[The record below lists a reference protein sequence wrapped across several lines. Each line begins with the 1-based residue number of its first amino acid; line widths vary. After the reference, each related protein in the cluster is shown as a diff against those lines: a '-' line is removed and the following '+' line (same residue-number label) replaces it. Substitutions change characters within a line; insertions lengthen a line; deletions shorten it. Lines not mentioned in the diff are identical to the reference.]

1 MITIVPAILTNSLV
15 ELENQLER
23 VNGLF
28 PYVHIDVM
36 DGEFVKNKSFRE
48 ISRLPKIF
56 TAMQFELHLMVND
69 PIKHM
74 REWQPVE
81 QVFRVLIHREA
92 KTETINSI
100 SFAKKEGWEIGLVLK
115 PDTDLNEAKPFFD
128 KIDVLQFMTVHPGK
142 QGAEFQKS
150 VLPKIK
156 EFSSILHHPRC
167 AADGAI
173 NLSTIKQL
181 HENGVEI
188 FNVGSALMGAPD
200 IKKALADLYKALS

>member
-1 MITIVPAILTNSLV
+1 MITIIPAILTNNLADLETQLYRV
-15 ELENQLER
+15 E
-23 VNGLF
+23 GLF

-36 DGEFVKNKSFRE
+36 DGKFVKNKSFRE
-48 ISRLPKIF
+48 IARLTKIF
-56 TAMQFELHLMVND
+56 TSMQFELHLMVND
-69 PIKHM
+69 PIAHM
-74 REWQPVE
+74 REWQPIE

-92 KTETINSI
+92 KSETINSI
-100 SFAKKEGWEIGLVLK
+100 SFAKKEGWEIGLVLN
-115 PDTDLNEAKPFFD
+115 PDTALSEAKPFLD

-142 QGAEFQKS
+142 QGAPFQES

-156 EFSSILHHPRC
+156 EFTSLPNHPRC

-188 FNVGSALMGAPD
+188 FNVGSALMGATD
-200 IKKALADLYKALS
+200 IHQTLADLYKELS